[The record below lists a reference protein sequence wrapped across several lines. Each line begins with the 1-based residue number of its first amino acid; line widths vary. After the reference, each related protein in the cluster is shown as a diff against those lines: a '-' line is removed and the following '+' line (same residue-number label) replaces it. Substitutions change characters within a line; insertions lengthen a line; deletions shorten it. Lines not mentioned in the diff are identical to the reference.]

1 MIKQPEKNRTSLF
14 GPIVLIGLG
23 TLLLLSNFGIIDLNI
38 WDLIFRFWPIFLVA
52 AGLDLLLGRRANS
65 GALIGLIVVAGLVI
79 GVIWMGYF
87 NIGTGTGAIA
97 SSQTVRQSLEGA
109 TSAEIAISSS
119 ISRLQLQAGATEQ
132 LLEGTV
138 MLHTNEELE
147 TDFRQSGDTARYS
160 LESKSRSFILPTLN
174 SSNSGLWDLQLNRTI
189 PTELAIDTGIGAADL
204 DLELLQLT
212 GLEINAGI
220 GKVEITLPNSGD
232 FEATIDGGVGEI
244 IVLIPDTLAA
254 QITANAGIGR
264 TQVEGNYINNGE
276 TYSSPDFDSATN
288 RVILE
293 VDGGVGSITIRQIA
307 KR

>member
-23 TLLLLSNFGIIDLNI
+23 ALLLLSNFGIIDLNI

-65 GALIGLIVVAGLVI
+65 GALIGLVLVAGLVV

-87 NIGTGTGAIA
+87 RTGTGETA
-97 SSQTVRQSLEGA
+97 SSQTIRQPLEGA
-109 TSAEIAISSS
+109 TNAEIEISSS
-119 ISRLQLQAGATEQ
+119 ISRLQIGAGASDQ

-147 TDFRQSGDTARYS
+147 TDFTQSGDTARYT
-160 LESKSRSFILPTLN
+160 LESKSRSFILPN
-174 SSNSGLWDLQLNRTI
+174 FGSSDDGLWDLRLNSAI
-189 PTELAIDTGIGAADL
+189 PTDLSIDTGIGSA
-204 DLELLQLT
+204 ELNMESLQLT
-212 GLEINAGI
+212 ALEVNAGI
-220 GKVEITLPNSGD
+220 GKVEITLPNRGD
-232 FEATIDGGVGEI
+232 FEATIEGGVGEI
-244 IVLIPDTLAA
+244 IVLIPDTVAA
-254 QITANAGIGR
+254 KIIANAGIGR

-276 TYSSPDFDSATN
+276 EYSSPDFDTASN